1 MNSAT
6 DKNVRGRPSFHRS
19 KGFTLVELIVAI
31 TFLAVLTGVVTVNL
45 EDINENTQLS
55 NAATRALA
63 DVRYAQEMAMTHK
76 RRVDVIVNAGTDQY
90 EIKWHDTGLY
100 IPSAID
106 GNDLIVQFGEG
117 DYNEVDIVSS
127 GLGGVLSFNGE
138 GRPAIDGNDFDS
150 DEKSVMYLNSRIYL
164 VAFESGYLAL
174 REDIGGDGGC
184 FSGC

>member
-1 MNSAT
+1 MNST
-6 DKNVRGRPSFHRS
+6 TNKNLPGGPFFHRC

-45 EDINENTQLS
+45 EDINTNTQIH
-55 NAATRALA
+55 NAATRALS

-76 RRVDVIVNAGTDQY
+76 RRVDVFVNESTDKY
-90 EIKWHDTGLY
+90 EIKWNDTGMH

-117 DYNEVDIVSS
+117 EYSEVDIISS

-138 GRPAIDGNDFDS
+138 GRPAIDGSDFDS
-150 DEKSVMYLNSRIYL
+150 DEKSVMYLNSRIYV

-174 REDIGGDGGC
+174 REAVGGDGGC